1 MKQEL
6 TKRQEEILSFIH
18 KYRDLKGFP
27 PTLREIAKNFDIVST
42 FGVKRHLDALKK
54 KGYLKVEANAS
65 RGISLVPD
73 EKLNSDSSY
82 EHHQDL
88 LSARQIPIVG
98 RVAAG
103 SPIMAV
109 ENLEG
114 NIIIDPALLRKSDEG
129 FALRVKGDSMIN
141 AGIFED
147 DFVIVVT
154 NKDVVNSDIVV
165 AMLGE
170 EVTVK
175 RFEKKNNKVF
185 LIPENVNYSPIEV
198 GNRNDFKILGRVKG
212 VMRWLK

>member
-1 MKQEL
+1 MKKEL
-6 TKRQEEILSFIH
+6 TERQEEILSFIH
-18 KYRDLKGFP
+18 KCRDLNGFP
-27 PTLREIAKNFDIVST
+27 PTLREIAKNFNIAST

-73 EKLNSDSSY
+73 EELNSDSSY
-82 EHHQDL
+82 ETHQDL

-109 ENLEG
+109 ENMEG

-129 FALRVKGDSMIN
+129 FALKVQGDSMID
-141 AGIFED
+141 AGIFEGD
-147 DFVIVVT
+147 YVIVVT
-154 NKDVVNSDIVV
+154 NKDVVNGDIVV

-175 RFEKKNNKVF
+175 RFEKRNNKVF

-198 GNRNDFKILGRVKG
+198 ENRNDFKILGKVKG
-212 VMRWLK
+212 VMRWFN